1 MEQFHTKSVCFNSII
16 YLAKFAKPAK
26 KNYFIQLC
34 LLSVL
39 SVRVLDATF
48 IIMTGVATIWYIPI
62 SDSCF
67 CLHLFL
73 VILHANNQEVMK
85 FSIDKQEK
93 YSVFTLENEKLNSQI
108 APLLKSE
115 MILLNAEGI
124 RNIIFDMSRIKFVDS
139 SGLSSILISNRLCKS
154 ANGTF
159 VLTGVNEN
167 VMKLI
172 KISKLDE
179 VFHIVPTLQE
189 AKDLVM
195 MEEIERD
202 FNDDVKS

>member
-1 MEQFHTKSVCFNSII
+1 
-16 YLAKFAKPAK
+16 
-26 KNYFIQLC
+26 
-34 LLSVL
+34 
-39 SVRVLDATF
+39 
-48 IIMTGVATIWYIPI
+48 
-62 SDSCF
+62 
-67 CLHLFL
+67 
-73 VILHANNQEVMK
+73 MK
-85 FSIDKQEK
+85 FSLDKQEK
-93 YSVFTLENEKLNSQI
+93 FSVFTLENEKLNSQI

-159 VLTGVNEN
+159 VLTGVNEH
-167 VMKLI
+167 VLRLV

-179 VFHIVPTLQE
+179 VLQIVPTLQE

-202 FNDDVKS
+202 FNDDDKS

>member
-1 MEQFHTKSVCFNSII
+1 
-16 YLAKFAKPAK
+16 
-26 KNYFIQLC
+26 
-34 LLSVL
+34 
-39 SVRVLDATF
+39 
-48 IIMTGVATIWYIPI
+48 
-62 SDSCF
+62 
-67 CLHLFL
+67 
-73 VILHANNQEVMK
+73 MK

-124 RNIIFDMSRIKFVDS
+124 RNIVFDMSRIKFVDS

-179 VFHIVPTLQE
+179 VFQIVPTLQE

-202 FNDDVKS
+202 FNDDMKS